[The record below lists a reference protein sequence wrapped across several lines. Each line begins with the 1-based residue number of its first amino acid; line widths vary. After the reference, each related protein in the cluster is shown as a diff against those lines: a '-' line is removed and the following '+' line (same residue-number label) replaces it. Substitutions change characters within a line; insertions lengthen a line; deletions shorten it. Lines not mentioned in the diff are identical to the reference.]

1 MWAPKQDEGVETYA
15 DYLTGRHGRLAYQ
28 YALKTA
34 DKLQRNGDI
43 EGYTAWSRVA
53 AAVGC
58 KVRKRREEIC
68 RTAVGNGRRAYR

>member
-34 DKLQRNGDI
+34 DKLQKKGDL
-43 EGYTAWSRVA
+43 EGHAVWNRVA
-53 AAVGC
+53 NAVE
-58 KVRKRREEIC
+58 RKGENSIKAES
-68 RTAVGNGRRAYR
+68 AMPHS